1 MAYGMLCSLTSYLMS
16 IMLKC
21 EQFCYMHCVCIGVK
35 RYCRTAY
42 KDLTTAVAPMRE
54 LDWGKEWL
62 MVCFA
67 L

>member
-21 EQFCYMHCVCIGVK
+21 EYFCYMHCVCIGVK

-42 KDLTTAVAPMRE
+42 KDFTAAEAAMRE
-54 LDWGKEWL
+54 LD
-62 MVCFA
+62 
-67 L
+67 